1 MARTPL
7 ETVLFWFSVAS
18 FRIKKT
24 DAATGPFHH
33 AIRIPSRL
41 NRRAS
46 SRESASSGI
55 SIHGWSFGSYSGV
68 FVSSGMADPFFQIFS
83 ISGITS
89 CPRIPDIEGEH
100 QGEQNCF
107 LVQSVHFGFCIP
119 FRSSLHPSHSKVIR
133 FQKIPQSDMA
143 DRACGIIHIVIC
155 NQNLLSGIVQSVE
168 SVEFPLICFLVD
180 NAVGHLDQETET
192 AGRSFSFRF
201 FHGEPFT
208 PSLC

>member
-24 DAATGPFHH
+24 GAATGPIHH
-33 AIRIPSRL
+33 AIRISSRL

-89 CPRIPDIEGEH
+89 CERIPDIGVNIK
-100 QGEQNCF
+100 GNKIAFWFKVCI
-107 LVQSVHFGFCIP
+107 LDSVSN
-119 FRSSLHPSHSKVIR
+119 R
-133 FQKIPQSDMA
+133 
-143 DRACGIIHIVIC
+143 
-155 NQNLLSGIVQSVE
+155 NSGT
-168 SVEFPLICFLVD
+168 
-180 NAVGHLDQETET
+180 TET

>member
-33 AIRIPSRL
+33 AIRISSRL

-68 FVSSGMADPFFQIFS
+68 FGSSGMVDPFFLIFS
-83 ISGITS
+83 LSGIPS
-89 CPRIPDIEGEH
+89 CERIPDIGVNIK
-100 QGEQNCF
+100 GNKIAFWFKVCI
-107 LVQSVHFGFCIP
+107 VDSVSRSVLP
-119 FRSSLHPSHSKVIR
+119 FTHLTQRSSDSK
-133 FQKIPQSDMA
+133 KS
-143 DRACGIIHIVIC
+143 
-155 NQNLLSGIVQSVE
+155 LSRIWRTVLVE
-168 SVEFPLICFLVD
+168 
-180 NAVGHLDQETET
+180 
-192 AGRSFSFRF
+192 
-201 FHGEPFT
+201 
-208 PSLC
+208 